1 VIADASGFVV
11 FGGVRGKPA
20 AWTSPDGRAW
30 QSVAL
35 PPALGLDF
43 AFPTEAAASADAT
56 LLLGGGSTS
65 LCAHPD
71 GWTLWRRAAG
81 AETWQNVPFVAPL
94 FCAGGFAE
102 IAATAHATAV
112 VGMGTGDQPF
122 AWQSVDGLA
131 WRDASPGLPENA
143 PPSLLTAFE
152 DGFIELGR
160 GERTDVRTSV
170 DGRVWREA
178 EGPPV
183 APAFAAGAIGMS
195 PAALLATTW
204 GVLAVYQPD
213 DAADQSAWR
222 RESDGSWAQV
232 RIEGIVPGDAVAGGI
247 GMGDVAYL
255 FVSREQQAALWRS
268 NDLTTWS
275 QLAIPEVSTLVGLAS
290 FGGKTV
296 LVTSTRD
303 AAGDEQPGVFVL
315 DGLPGG

>member
-1 VIADASGFVV
+1 
-11 FGGVRGKPA
+11 
-20 AWTSPDGRAW
+20 
-30 QSVAL
+30 
-35 PPALGLDF
+35 
-43 AFPTEAAASADAT
+43 
-56 LLLGGGSTS
+56 
-65 LCAHPD
+65 
-71 GWTLWRRAAG
+71 
-81 AETWQNVPFVAPL
+81 VPFVAPL

-131 WRDASPGLPENA
+131 WRDASAGLPQNA

-170 DGRVWREA
+170 DGREWREA

-183 APAFAAGAIGMS
+183 APAFAAGAVGLS

-232 RIEGIVPGDAVAGGI
+232 RIEGVVPGDAIAGGI

-275 QLAIPEVSTLVGLAS
+275 QLAIPDVSTLVGLAS

-303 AAGDEQPGVFVL
+303 PAGDEQPGIFVL